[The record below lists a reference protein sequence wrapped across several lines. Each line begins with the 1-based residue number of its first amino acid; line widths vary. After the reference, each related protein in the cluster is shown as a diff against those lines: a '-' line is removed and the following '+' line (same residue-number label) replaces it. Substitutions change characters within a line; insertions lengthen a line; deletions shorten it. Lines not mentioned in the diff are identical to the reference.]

1 MSSSSSSSLENLPPV
16 SEYWTSEVLDGLS
29 EQELE
34 RLQLMLRLKMEV
46 VADRYERELFFKDR
60 ERFMQ
65 LKTLAY
71 REKPK
76 KDFPF

>member
-1 MSSSSSSSLENLPPV
+1 MSQLEKLPPV
-16 SEYWTSEVLDGLS
+16 SQFWTSEDLDSLS
-29 EQELE
+29 MDELMK
-34 RLQLMLRLKMEV
+34 LQLMLRSKMEV
-46 VADRYERELFFKDR
+46 VADRYERELFWRDR
-60 ERFMQ
+60 EWFMQ

>member
-1 MSSSSSSSLENLPPV
+1 MSLKDLPPV
-16 SEYWTSEVLDGLS
+16 CEYWSDEVFESLT
-29 EQELE
+29 QEDLE
-34 RLQLMLRLKMEV
+34 RLQLNLKKKMEL

-60 ERFMQ
+60 ERFTQ

-76 KDFPF
+76 MDMPF